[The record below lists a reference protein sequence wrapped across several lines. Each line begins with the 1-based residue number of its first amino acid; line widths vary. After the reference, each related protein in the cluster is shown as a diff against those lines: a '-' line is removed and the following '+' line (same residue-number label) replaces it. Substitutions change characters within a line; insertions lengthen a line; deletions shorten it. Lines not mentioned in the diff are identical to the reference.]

1 MTRNAPAA
9 ETVFEVL
16 GDESTRRVFARLDT
30 PLSAQDVSEESGI
43 PLSTVYRALDRLE
56 EADLAERKIVIRD
69 DGNRVFRFVRATDE
83 LAVSAGGG
91 ELELDAGLEE
101 TTVDARAPHSAAGAS
116 D

>member
-1 MTRNAPAA
+1 MTQSPSA

-16 GDESTRRVFARLDT
+16 GDESTRSVFARLDD
-30 PLSAQDVSEESGI
+30 PQSAQEVSDESGI

-56 EADLAERKIVIRD
+56 DANLAERRIVIRD

-83 LAVSAGGG
+83 FSVTAGGG
-91 ELELDAGLEE
+91 DLSLESGEMA
-101 TTVDARAPHSAAGAS
+101 TVEPRRRPSAPGIS

>member
-1 MTRNAPAA
+1 MTRTAPAA
-9 ETVFEVL
+9 QTVFEVL

-30 PLSAQDVSEESGI
+30 PLSAQDVAEATDI
-43 PLSTVYRALDRLE
+43 PLSTVYRALDRLT

-83 LAVSAGGG
+83 LSVGAGGG
-91 ELELDAGLEE
+91 ELELAFDDTASADGHP
-101 TTVDARAPHSAAGAS
+101 TPAPSAS